1 MKKNLLLM
9 TVIAAAALSSCKK
22 DRDCECTTT
31 VTDRKGNTT
40 TYQPETITYVKM
52 KKSDA
57 KSLCQKATYT
67 DVNES
72 GATETTVVDCKLK

>member
-1 MKKNLLLM
+1 M
-9 TVIAAAALSSCKK
+9 TMLAAVALSSCKK

-31 VTDRKGNTT
+31 VTDRKGVTT

-52 KKSDA
+52 KKGDA

-72 GATETTVVDCKLK
+72 GQTEVTVRDCKLK